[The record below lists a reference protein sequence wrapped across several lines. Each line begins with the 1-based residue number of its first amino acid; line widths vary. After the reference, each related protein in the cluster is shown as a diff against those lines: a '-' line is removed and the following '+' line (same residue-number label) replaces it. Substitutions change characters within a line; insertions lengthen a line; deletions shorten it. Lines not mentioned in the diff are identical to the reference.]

1 MALSKQSTC
10 SSSESRNALRRES
23 TVDMTEAGLLCA
35 VECSTRKP
43 SGLVVRRQLAHQKL
57 EVTLAL
63 YLAGFQQI
71 LHQLEDR
78 DDVPALLWMLL
89 IRRQK
94 LRQHQNDR
102 SEQPLRRIIEKS
114 ILSAVAVIAIGVDN
128 GFIILLSQMLSK

>member
-1 MALSKQSTC
+1 M
-10 SSSESRNALRRES
+10 
-23 TVDMTEAGLLCA
+23 
-35 VECSTRKP
+35 
-43 SGLVVRRQLAHQKL
+43 VRRQLAHQEL

-63 YLAGFQQI
+63 YFAGFQQI

-94 LRQHQNDR
+94 LRQYQNGR
-102 SEQPLRRIIEKS
+102 SEQPLRRIIEKG
-114 ILSAVAVIAIGVDN
+114 ILPAVAVIAIGVDN

>member
-1 MALSKQSTC
+1 M
-10 SSSESRNALRRES
+10 
-23 TVDMTEAGLLCA
+23 
-35 VECSTRKP
+35 
-43 SGLVVRRQLAHQKL
+43 
-57 EVTLAL
+57 TLAF
-63 YLAGFQQI
+63 YLAGLQQI

-78 DDVPALLWMLL
+78 DDVSALLWMLL

-94 LRQHQNDR
+94 LRQYQNDR

>member
-1 MALSKQSTC
+1 M
-10 SSSESRNALRRES
+10 
-23 TVDMTEAGLLCA
+23 
-35 VECSTRKP
+35 
-43 SGLVVRRQLAHQKL
+43 VRRQLAHQKL

-71 LHQLEDR
+71 LHQFEDR

-94 LRQHQNDR
+94 LRQYQNDR

-128 GFIILLSQMLSK
+128 GFIILLSQMLSG

>member
-1 MALSKQSTC
+1 MI
-10 SSSESRNALRRES
+10 R
-23 TVDMTEAGLLCA
+23 G
-35 VECSTRKP
+35 
-43 SGLVVRRQLAHQKL
+43 QLAHQEL

-63 YLAGFQQI
+63 YLAGFQQV

-78 DDVPALLWMLL
+78 DDVPSLLWMLL

-102 SEQPLRRIIEKS
+102 SEQPLRRIIEKG

-128 GFIILLSQMLSK
+128 GFGENLSVLLRLSSSRQVLGSFLAMSM

>member
-1 MALSKQSTC
+1 
-10 SSSESRNALRRES
+10 
-23 TVDMTEAGLLCA
+23 
-35 VECSTRKP
+35 
-43 SGLVVRRQLAHQKL
+43 VVRRQLAHQKL

-71 LHQLEDR
+71 LHQFEDR

-94 LRQHQNDR
+94 LRQYQNDR

-128 GFIILLSQMLSK
+128 GFIILLSQMLSG